1 VQHCIKFFGSFAS
14 KAPENSEVATAV
26 LEDLL
31 EHLAR
36 YSAAADKEV
45 RFHACQL
52 LHQLLVQI
60 RASVLSDDTV
70 LDTLTDALTR
80 RLSDKLPAIRGEAVK
95 GLCTLI
101 SFFEVG
107 HPQLQ
112 LLLGCGTCRHSGSSL
127 TPPHAACTTVKQLH
141 FRLHTIL
148 LLEVVRCCSEIG
160 SAPASHSDATST
172 LISAMLD
179 ILRIV

>member
-26 LEDLL
+26 LEGLL

-70 LDTLTDALTR
+70 LDTLTDALTE

-112 LLLGCGTCRHSGSSL
+112 LLLGLWHLQTQRQQLDSSACSM
-127 TPPHAACTTVKQLH
+127 HNGKAAA
-141 FRLHTIL
+141 FSAAYHT
-148 LLEVVRCCSEIG
+148 
-160 SAPASHSDATST
+160 AT
-172 LISAMLD
+172 
-179 ILRIV
+179 